1 MVICRSRP
9 SSRAALRCALACAT
23 VLAALSG
30 APALAQQR
38 DSAAAGLDKARAELG
53 ELRYLDALATLD
65 GTLAAG
71 TSGPAETAQIHLLL
85 GEVRASLGHRVEAEK
100 AFERALAIDPG
111 LELRKGVSPKISRP
125 FRKARRARRG
135 AAALAI
141 SHQVVTADPPTIAVL
156 VRSDSLRIVAGARL
170 TYWSGEGGPR
180 AIDEKGGERIEVALP
195 KGASRFTVAAVD
207 EHGNRVAEIGSAE
220 KPLAFE
226 GRAGEKEPVAAGAAA
241 PSAQPPVQMVADE
254 PAASDGGTP
263 FYASWMLW
271 GGVAV
276 GIGAAGTWAGLSAQS
291 AKNELDDIR
300 DSEFEFEY
308 SEAKDVA
315 DRAEQR
321 ALIANLCFAAAGAS
335 AVASAVLFI
344 RSRDSGEERATVVAP
359 VVGQDQVGM
368 AAWLRF

>member
-1 MVICRSRP
+1 MVIRRSRP

-23 VLAALSG
+23 TLAALSG

-71 TSGPAETAQIHLLL
+71 TSGPAQTAQIHLLL

-100 AFERALAIDPG
+100 AFERALAIDTG

-135 AAALAI
+135 AASLAI
-141 SHQVVTADPPTIAVL
+141 SHQVVTPDPPTIAVL
-156 VRSDSLRIVAGARL
+156 VRSDSLRLVAGARV
-170 TYWSGEGGPR
+170 TYWSGDGGPR
-180 AIDEKGGERIEVALP
+180 SIDEKGGERIEVALP

-226 GRAGEKEPVAAGAAA
+226 GRAGEKEPVAAGAARPA
-241 PSAQPPVQMVADE
+241 AAPVQMAADE
-254 PAASDGGTP
+254 PAASEGGTP